1 MPSLSCSRCEWSSS
15 SSQVCPLLI
24 ATCSFSLLFYPHFP
38 VLNPN
43 ISIAVMHDTTPLLFW
58 TIIAL
63 VSSHEIAPQHAAL
76 FNQMREPFLNKL
88 RTDILSAPLPLQTVQ
103 ALTYLIMWPFPAERQ
118 SRDPSWVYCGAAV
131 NAAMYMGLHH
141 SKPTQ
146 SLRSIG
152 VPSGSLRARAN
163 TWLGCFLAS
172 VS

>member
-1 MPSLSCSRCEWSSS
+1 
-15 SSQVCPLLI
+15 
-24 ATCSFSLLFYPHFP
+24 

-43 ISIAVMHDTTPLLFW
+43 INIATLHDTASFLFW
-58 TIIAL
+58 AIIAM
-63 VSSHEIAPQHAAL
+63 VASHEIAPQHVAL
-76 FNQMREPFLNKL
+76 FEQLREPFLEKL
-88 RTDILSAPLPLQTVQ
+88 RTDILSAPLPLQTIQ

-118 SRDPSWVYCGAAV
+118 NRDPSWVYCGAAV

-152 VPSGSLRARAN
+152 VHTGSLRARAN

>member
-1 MPSLSCSRCEWSSS
+1 M
-15 SSQVCPLLI
+15 
-24 ATCSFSLLFYPHFP
+24 A
-38 VLNPN
+38 
-43 ISIAVMHDTTPLLFW
+43 AMHDTASLLFW

-63 VSSHEIAPQHAAL
+63 IASHEIVPQHGAI
-76 FNQMREPFLNKL
+76 FNQLKEPFLAKL
-88 RTDILSAPLPLQTVQ
+88 RVDIFAAPLPLQTVQ
-103 ALTYLIMWPFPAERQ
+103 ALIYLIVWPFPAERQ
-118 SRDPSWVYCGAAV
+118 ARDPSWIYCGAAV

-152 VPSGSLRARAN
+152 VAAGSLRARAN